1 MLLAPLFGLC
11 LMSFIQRALFEA
23 CAKSVIKNYLKFLFL
38 VLIWNYKNIKNAL
51 VFLQSKKSL
60 IEPSG

>member
-1 MLLAPLFGLC
+1 M
-11 LMSFIQRALFEA
+11 
-23 CAKSVIKNYLKFLFL
+23 KSVIKNYLKFLFL

-60 IEPSG
+60 IESSE